1 MFKKGNKIYFKQNMI
16 HWVTVALIICFLL
29 PSVAI
34 SREPKDTIYPNA
46 IKLNLAGAAFRN
58 LSLYYERQINDRW
71 SAHLGAGYKFG
82 GGIPEFVGLGN
93 FVIASESNGIRG
105 FSVTPEARYHFRQCG
120 CDTPTGLYLGA
131 YFRATRYYG
140 EVTFNFWDTSS

>member
-1 MFKKGNKIYFKQNMI
+1 MFKKGYKIYFKRNMI

-82 GGIPEFVGLGN
+82 GGSLNLWVLATLLLP
-93 FVIASESNGIRG
+93 AS
-105 FSVTPEARYHFRQCG
+105 
-120 CDTPTGLYLGA
+120 PTVSG
-131 YFRATRYYG
+131 
-140 EVTFNFWDTSS
+140 DSQ